1 MSDLHATAGWLLLVG
16 PLLGAIP
23 VAYPPLLGI
32 WTTTREN
39 HLRTV
44 GAHRRAWAFLNCGF
58 GFATLAT
65 ATGLAL
71 LAGAPWDNPD
81 TAAWIAIATIAYA
94 AGGLLWFAVLAI
106 RTRTTPALAD
116 LPAGAFDAGPAESL
130 LGEAM
135 GGLFGAFVV
144 LTGVA
149 LVALGGGLLAMG
161 ALAAPVAAVVAIA
174 GVLVLGWLVA
184 AGDIIPA
191 VAYLPTMLVGL
202 ALLLGWS

>member
-1 MSDLHATAGWLLLVG
+1 MSDLQATAGWLLLVG

-32 WTTTREN
+32 WTTTRDN

-44 GAHRRAWAFLNCGF
+44 GAHRRAWALLNAGF
-58 GFATLAT
+58 GLAT
-65 ATGLAL
+65 VATTIGLAL
-71 LAGAPWDNPD
+71 LVGAPWASPQ
-81 TAAWIAIATIAYA
+81 TATWVVATAMAYG
-94 AGGLLWFAVLAI
+94 AGGFLWLAVLAI

-116 LPAGAFDAGPAESL
+116 LVAGGRVTEPAETL
-130 LGEAM
+130 VGAAT

-149 LVALGGGLLAMG
+149 LAVLGGGLLVTG
-161 ALAAPVAAVVAIA
+161 GLAAPVAAIVAIA
-174 GVLVLGWLVA
+174 GVFVLGWLVA

-191 VAYLPTMLVGL
+191 VVYLPTQLVGL